1 MHNFNDLLLIERL
14 VVIVSMTK
22 MRKDCRMKK
31 YAMEFVGTFFLT
43 VAISLTG
50 NPLMIGLMLM
60 AMIYVGG
67 HVSGAHFNPAISF
80 ACFVQNRLKLAD
92 AGMYIA
98 AQSLG
103 AALAL
108 IVYMIITN
116 NVFTLEMVPGSPVLV
131 PMAIEALFVLVLC
144 WVYMTMNFDNRYKN
158 SVIPG
163 IVIGLTLMA
172 IVSANSL
179 FNPAIAIASAACSLV
194 KEGTC
199 GGLASLV
206 VYIAGPLLGGLAASF
221 MFNYFKSE
229 V

>member
-1 MHNFNDLLLIERL
+1 
-14 VVIVSMTK
+14 
-22 MRKDCRMKK
+22 MKK

-92 AGMYIA
+92 TGMYIL

-103 AALAL
+103 ATLGL
-108 IVYMIITN
+108 LFFMMVTN
-116 NVFTLEMVPGSPVLV
+116 SSFSLDMVPGSPIVGPMSIEGLLV
-131 PMAIEALFVLVLC
+131 VVLC
-144 WVYMTMNFDNRYKN
+144 WVYLTMNFDNRYKN

-172 IVSANSL
+172 IVSAGSL
-179 FNPAIAIASAACSLV
+179 FNPAVAIASMACNLV
-194 KEGTC
+194 KDGSC
-199 GGLASLV
+199 AGLASMV

-229 V
+229 A